1 MCLFNVLKSLS
12 GELDLKLY
20 PVHVNHKIRP
30 GEAEADQAFV
40 ERLCRESGLD
50 CYSVEFDC
58 RAAAEARG
66 ETTEETGRWMRYE
79 AFRARAEALC
89 EQGVDRKD
97 IAVALAH
104 NADDQAET
112 IMFRLMRGTGV
123 GGLSGM
129 AAEREDEAGF
139 RIIRP
144 LLEIPKSRIL
154 EYCREYDLQPR
165 TDRTNASTEYAR
177 NRIRL
182 ELMPALRQ
190 YNPHIREA
198 ILRLGRS
205 AAETR
210 DYLDTMAAAYMKEGM
225 EHRGETG
232 LCFRKDLAELHPALR
247 KHIIGKALGTLGLF
261 QDMTSAHYSG
271 IEAILRSGSPSA
283 SADLPHGYRA
293 CMEYGRLVLRAPS
306 RAAEAEPAHVR
317 LALTVL
323 PAEEADFPP
332 GAAVFDADALED
344 AYGSDFV
351 TKITLRTRGS
361 GDFLGIRGGRKKIQ
375 DLFVDE
381 KIPKEKRDRIPL
393 VAIGREVLFIP
404 RGDCGPSRPRH
415 SANYA
420 LSPDTK
426 RVITVEIIGIV

>member
-1 MCLFNVLKSLS
+1 
-12 GELDLKLY
+12 
-20 PVHVNHKIRP
+20 
-30 GEAEADQAFV
+30 
-40 ERLCRESGLD
+40 
-50 CYSVEFDC
+50 
-58 RAAAEARG
+58 
-66 ETTEETGRWMRYE
+66 
-79 AFRARAEALC
+79 
-89 EQGVDRKD
+89 
-97 IAVALAH
+97 
-104 NADDQAET
+104 
-112 IMFRLMRGTGV
+112 
-123 GGLSGM
+123 
-129 AAEREDEAGF
+129 
-139 RIIRP
+139 
-144 LLEIPKSRIL
+144 
-154 EYCREYDLQPR
+154 
-165 TDRTNASTEYAR
+165 
-177 NRIRL
+177 
-182 ELMPALRQ
+182 MPALRQ

-225 EHRGETG
+225 ERRGETG

-247 KHIIGKALGTLGLF
+247 KHIIGKALETLGLF

-306 RAAEAEPAHVR
+306 GAAEPEPAHVR

-351 TKITLRTRGS
+351 AKITLRTRGS

-381 KIPKEKRDRIPL
+381 KIPKEKRDRLPL

-404 RGDCGPSRPRH
+404 RGDCGPSRPRY